1 MLNVYTPSLPL
12 AGDAGTP
19 RVEPVTFWLL
29 LEKNQ
34 SSGSKL
40 TGVRTYWIPAARN
53 KRGRGI
59 GNLFSKLLIET
70 TFDYVKELM
79 FTKNPGPGRLGLVDF
94 QNPIK

>member
-29 LEKNQ
+29 QEKNQ
-34 SSGSKL
+34 SSWSKS
-40 TGVRTYWIPAARN
+40 TGVRTYWNPVARN
-53 KRGRGI
+53 KKGRCI
-59 GNLFSKLLIET
+59 LNLFSKLLIET
-70 TFDYVKELM
+70 TLDYGQELM
-79 FTKNPGPGRLGLVDF
+79 FTKNPGPGGLGLVDF